1 VGDHLVLIFQMHFS
15 GEKEIIT
22 RNFVVTESHGSTIE
36 NTVSIYVDKLLLNNK
51 TSGLYCDSADKQ
63 YR

>member
-1 VGDHLVLIFQMHFS
+1 MHFP